1 MEIDSSSS
9 SSTITLRPFKLSDVD
24 DFIIWASDDRVTRY
38 VTWKTFTSKEEALT
52 HIKDVCIPHPWYRS
66 ICIRDRLI
74 GFVWIYPG
82 SGDERCRA
90 DIGYAVAVEF
100 WGQGIATKAVKIA
113 ISEALKNFP
122 EVVRIQAYVVV
133 ENKASQRVL
142 EKVGFLQEGDE
153 QCYKG
158 LGFGCVFIRF

>member
-9 SSTITLRPFKLSDVD
+9 TITLQPFKLSDVD
-24 DFIIWASDDRVTRY
+24 DFMIWASDDRVTRY
-38 VTWKTFTSKEEALT
+38 VTWKPFTSKEEALT
-52 HIKDVCIPHPWYRS
+52 HIKDVCIQHPWYRS
-66 ICIRDRLI
+66 ICIHDRSI

-90 DIGYAVAVEF
+90 DIGYAVALEF
-100 WGQGIATKAVKIA
+100 WGQGVATKAVKIA

-122 EVVRIQAYVVV
+122 EVVRLQAYVVV

-153 QCYKG
+153 
-158 LGFGCVFIRF
+158 